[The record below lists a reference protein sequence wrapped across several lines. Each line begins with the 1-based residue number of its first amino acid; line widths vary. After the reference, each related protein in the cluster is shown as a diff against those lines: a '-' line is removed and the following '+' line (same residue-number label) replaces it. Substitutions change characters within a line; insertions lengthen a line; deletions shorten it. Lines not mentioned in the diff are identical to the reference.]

1 MDPTVRSPPTTPS
14 TLQMTAVSELPVT
27 VAAYRDEVPSVTV
40 LAPLSA
46 SLTGGGGGGGAASV
60 TFRFRATEGSAM
72 LVALIVTVE
81 EPGAVAGAE

>member
-1 MDPTVRSPPTTPS
+1 MTPAVRSPPTTPS
-14 TLQMTAVSELPVT
+14 TLQITAVSEVPVT

-46 SLTGGGGGGGAASV
+46 SLTGGGGGGGAAS
-60 TFRFRATEGSAM
+60 ATVRLFAIEESAM

>member
-1 MDPTVRSPPTTPS
+1 
-14 TLQMTAVSELPVT
+14 
-27 VAAYRDEVPSVTV
+27 V

-60 TFRFRATEGSAM
+60 TFRFRATEESAM

-81 EPGAVAGAE
+81 EPGAVAGAV